1 MSDQENISNTDNK
14 VGVTNQ
20 KINDTEQVPKKITFP
35 VTLEVRVL
43 TEDGTHKT
51 QQLASQV
58 GQSYTLSESNA
69 EIILEASGNASDDST
84 IEIHNKLTTGAIDAS
99 VYKDGKLLLKENVNA
114 QKQKVSFVLR
124 PKMFW

>member
-1 MSDQENISNTDNK
+1 MKNIEEMSDQENISRADSK
-14 VGVTNQ
+14 EGVTNQ
-20 KINDTEQVPKKITFP
+20 KINHTEQVPKSFSFP

-69 EIILEASGNASDDST
+69 EIVLEASGNASDDST

-99 VYKDGKLLLKENVNA
+99 VYKD
-114 QKQKVSFVLR
+114 
-124 PKMFW
+124 